1 MKPSRGIVH
10 GSGFTLV
17 EMLVVLGIVLL
28 LLGILVPMVAK
39 SRRLAER
46 KAVQLDLQA
55 IATAL
60 EAYRQDMGDY
70 PRSDPR
76 STGTEK
82 KVLARALIAPGP
94 EGEDGAGDPLEPNK
108 PGPGFRLQAI
118 AGVKGKVYGP
128 YLPTDKFPVDGDIR
142 ILDRWKNRISY
153 YPRTL
158 RPTGNQLFGTGR
170 TLFNQADGDYG
181 GDEMR
186 LILGDHNKNNII
198 DGNEVLRHDGPFI
211 LASPG
216 RDGKTGP
223 QADAAEPKGTLTA
236 ADLVKCDDVF
246 NFD

>member
-1 MKPSRGIVH
+1 MKPSRGTVR

-17 EMLVVLGIVLL
+17 EMLVVLGVVLL

-46 KAVQLDLQA
+46 KAVQLDLQS

-70 PRSDPR
+70 PRPGPWPSDGADR
-76 STGTEK
+76 RK
-82 KVLARALIAPGP
+82 KVLAKGLIAPGP
-94 EGEDGAGDPLEPNK
+94 ETGVDADGAA
-108 PGPGFRLQAI
+108 GPGFRLQAI

-128 YLPTDKFPVDGDIR
+128 YLPTDKFPVDGEMR

-158 RPTGNQLFGTGR
+158 QPTGNQLFGTTR
-170 TLFNQADGDYG
+170 TLFNQPDGDYG

-186 LILGDHNKNNII
+186 LILGDHNKNNTI
-198 DGNEVLRHDGPFI
+198 DGSESLRFDGPFI

-216 RDGKTGP
+216 RDGKVGP
-223 QADAAEPKGTLTA
+223 QADAAEPKSTLNA
-236 ADLVKCDDVF
+236 ADVIKCDDVF